1 MEVRVG
7 DKFRMGRKIGA
18 GSFGDIYVGYN
29 VQTGEEVAIKL
40 ESVKARHPQLLY
52 ESKLYKILQGG
63 VGIPNLHWYGVEG
76 DYNIMVL
83 DMLGPSL
90 EDLFSMCE
98 RNFTLKTVLM
108 LADQLI
114 DRVEYVHSKN
124 FLHRDLKPEN
134 FLIGRRKRRHVVYII
149 DFGLAKK
156 FRDVRHVHIPYRDGK
171 NLTGTARYVSINT
184 HQGMEQSR
192 RDDLEGLGYILMY
205 FCGGSLPWQGLRATG
220 KKDKYE
226 KIMEKKMATTPDLL
240 CRDYPPQFCEYLR
253 YCRNM
258 EFTQEPDYAALRR
271 LFKDLLRQKGFHY
284 DFMFDWTQQT
294 TQRSLTSGTSAGR
307 YSSQLPPPGR
317 EGQFVAGQAL
327 DVPGPTQQDEAGPNQ
342 PSNVRNPSAAAPTAG
357 GPPSSMNRPVGHTAP
372 PRGKYAGEEP
382 RSAGVRQQHVIPT
395 QNSRDVS
402 SVQVYIRDEVPRSG
416 EGRQAMLP
424 SSAMIP
430 HPALRNVDAPRRAS
444 RGYEESRSPQ
454 GRRERYYDPE
464 APESYNRRKGNRI
477 EEVEFED
484 GKPHDGHDQDDLC
497 IDAQDDEIACRARA
511 PERLP
516 RPHQAH

>member
-1 MEVRVG
+1 MQLVCTANGKLVSIHQTQTALRGDTTHLKIYPHLPQVRVL
-7 DKFRMGRKIGA
+7 RIKIIQSCKVNSPFLKA
-18 GSFGDIYVGYN
+18 PNYN
-29 VQTGEEVAIKL
+29 QA
-40 ESVKARHPQLLY
+40 Y
-52 ESKLYKILQGG
+52 F
-63 VGIPNLHWYGVEG
+63 
-76 DYNIMVL
+76 
-83 DMLGPSL
+83 MLGRQLNGKEHMRGFGAAVPAIFMLPCTNVGQARIDSI
-90 EDLFSMCE
+90 FI
-98 RNFTLKTVLM
+98 VL
-108 LADQLI
+108 
-114 DRVEYVHSKN
+114 RHSV
-124 FLHRDLKPEN
+124 F
-134 FLIGRRKRRHVVYII
+134 
-149 DFGLAKK
+149 
-156 FRDVRHVHIPYRDGK
+156 
-171 NLTGTARYVSINT
+171 
-184 HQGMEQSR
+184 

-484 GKPHDGHDQDDLC
+484 GKPHDGHDQDDL
-497 IDAQDDEIACRARA
+497 
-511 PERLP
+511 
-516 RPHQAH
+516 